1 VLLGVVPRVTILV
14 LIALKTISNLLEI
27 IIIQTN
33 DEQRFSRR
41 KIVQSIIR
49 MTLVSLYGMSD
60 LSSIMS
66 NYSDEVWFRE
76 MMQLMVMVMLMI

>member
-1 VLLGVVPRVTILV
+1 
-14 LIALKTISNLLEI
+14 
-27 IIIQTN
+27 
-33 DEQRFSRR
+33 
-41 KIVQSIIR
+41 